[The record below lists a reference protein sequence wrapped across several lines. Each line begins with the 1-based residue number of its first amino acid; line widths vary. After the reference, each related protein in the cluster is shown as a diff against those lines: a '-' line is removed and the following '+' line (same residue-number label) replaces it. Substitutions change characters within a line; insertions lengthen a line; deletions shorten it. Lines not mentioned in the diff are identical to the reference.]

1 MHEVFLLEGDAPH
14 GQVQMVQSSVQLEQV
29 PSHGDLHHSVLVH
42 LDHQVPLKLL
52 DRDLRSTVP

>member
-29 PSHGDLHHSVLVH
+29 PSHGDLHHGVLVH
-42 LDHQVPLKLL
+42 LDHQAPLKLL